1 MIGDG
6 DARNADAATEETCET
21 DAEATIEETL
31 EADADATAEETR
43 ETDAVDDETT
53 DGSPPTVSG
62 LSVSVLD
69 AVRSRPPAEVALVVL
84 PLPAL
89 LVVVSAFPG
98 TEAWR
103 LSLAAEGV
111 FESRW
116 TLWTAFASSFV
127 HTSSGHLFDNVV
139 NYWLLLAV
147 AYPLSI
153 VAGWRRRLL
162 YVSLT
167 YLAVVPLVSAWATI
181 VALGG
186 LTDAPT
192 AGFSDVNSAYL
203 GYLVAVW
210 FAALATETDRTSTS
224 APGSDAAHRVE
235 SAGVDARWSV
245 VVVFASLAVAYV
257 VPSGVSYFPALP
269 AIGALFAAAAAVAAG
284 GLYAAVGRPRVV
296 GIGLAPPRELLYV
309 VGASVVFAG
318 VIGSLV
324 VVPFGSNVFAHLV
337 GYVVGFTVPF
347 LGVVADGRHSR

>member
-1 MIGDG
+1 MTTDG
-6 DARNADAATEETCET
+6 DARDSAATAEEARESHT
-21 DAEATIEETL
+21 
-31 EADADATAEETR
+31 ADADATES
-43 ETDAVDDETT
+43 DAAN
-53 DGSPPTVSG
+53 GGPNPRSPPT
-62 LSVSVLD
+62 LSDLFASLL
-69 AVRSRPPAEVALVVL
+69 AALRSRPPAELALVFL

-89 LVVVSAFPG
+89 LVLVSFSPG

-127 HTSSGHLFDNVV
+127 HTTSDHLLDNVV
-139 NYWLLLAV
+139 NYWLLVAV
-147 AYPLSI
+147 AYPLSV

-162 YVSLT
+162 YATLT

-192 AGFSDVNSAYL
+192 AGFSDVNSALL
-203 GYLVAVW
+203 GYLVVVW
-210 FAALATETDRTSTS
+210 FAALATETDR
-224 APGSDAAHRVE
+224 PGGPVTGSE
-235 SAGVDARWSV
+235 SERTGVDARWSV
-245 VVVFASLAVAYV
+245 VAVFASLAVAYV

-269 AIGALFAAAAAVAAG
+269 AVGALFAAAAAVAAG

-296 GIGLAPPRELLYV
+296 GIGLNPARELLYV
-309 VGASVVFAG
+309 TGASVVLAG

-337 GYVVGFTVPF
+337 GYVVGFIVPF
-347 LGVVADGRHSR
+347 LGVVADSRHIR

>member
-1 MIGDG
+1 LF
-6 DARNADAATEETCET
+6 ASLLVALR
-21 DAEATIEETL
+21 L
-31 EADADATAEETR
+31 
-43 ETDAVDDETT
+43 
-53 DGSPPTVSG
+53 
-62 LSVSVLD
+62 
-69 AVRSRPPAEVALVVL
+69 RPPAEIALVFL

-89 LVVVSAFPG
+89 LIAVSLLPG

-103 LSLAAEGV
+103 LSLAADGV

-127 HTSSGHLFDNVV
+127 HTSSGHLLDNVV

-147 AYPLSI
+147 AYPLSV

-162 YVSLT
+162 YATLT

-192 AGFSDVNSAYL
+192 AGFSDVNSALL

-210 FAALATETDRTSTS
+210 FAALATETDCPIGEG
-224 APGSDAAHRVE
+224 PGGAGSGSERV
-235 SAGVDARWSV
+235 GVDARWSV
-245 VVVFASLAVAYV
+245 VAVFASLTVAYV
-257 VPSGVSYFPALP
+257 VPSGVGYFPPLP
-269 AIGALFAAAAAVAAG
+269 AVGALFAVTAAVAAA
-284 GLYAAVGRPRVV
+284 GLYAAVGRPHVV
-296 GIGLAPPRELLYV
+296 GIGLDPARELLYV
-309 VGASVVFAG
+309 TGASVALAG

-347 LGVVADGRHSR
+347 LGVVADG